1 MSGWRCAG
9 PQTYSVS
16 RGLAAE
22 SLYRAYVA
30 STLHGGFGVSA
41 ERKGALPRRDEPGP
55 AHYQP
60 PLAAPCS
67 AGPPRGRVARASA
80 NFASQSQRIKKPDQL
95 VSTQQVIAPG
105 SGETICPPPAAD
117 GSSIRGGS
125 TSVRGRVRSLHITRG
140 RRWLSC
146 RQPACVEPTAAARLG
161 QLRHGTDGRIAVSFN
176 APYGGSIIIV
186 ARCCRS

>member
-1 MSGWRCAG
+1 VSGWRCAG

-60 PLAAPCS
+60 PLGAPCS

-80 NFASQSQRIKKPDQL
+80 NFASQSLRIKKPDQL
-95 VSTQQVIAPG
+95 VSTQQVVAPG
-105 SGETICPPPAAD
+105 TARRYALPPPPMAVRFAADLRPSAD
-117 GSSIRGGS
+117 GSAVC
-125 TSVRGRVRSLHITRG
+125 TSL
-140 RRWLSC
+140 
-146 RQPACVEPTAAARLG
+146 
-161 QLRHGTDGRIAVSFN
+161 
-176 APYGGSIIIV
+176 V
-186 ARCCRS
+186 AGVG

>member
-1 MSGWRCAG
+1 VSGWRCAG

-60 PLAAPCS
+60 PLGAPCS

-105 SGETICPPPAAD
+105 TARRYALPRRRWQFDSRRIYVRPRTGPQSAHHSWPALVKLQAA
-117 GSSIRGGS
+117 
-125 TSVRGRVRSLHITRG
+125 SVRRTYG
-140 RRWLSC
+140 SC
-146 RQPACVEPTAAARLG
+146 APRATA
-161 QLRHGTDGRIAVSFN
+161 
-176 APYGGSIIIV
+176 P
-186 ARCCRS
+186 